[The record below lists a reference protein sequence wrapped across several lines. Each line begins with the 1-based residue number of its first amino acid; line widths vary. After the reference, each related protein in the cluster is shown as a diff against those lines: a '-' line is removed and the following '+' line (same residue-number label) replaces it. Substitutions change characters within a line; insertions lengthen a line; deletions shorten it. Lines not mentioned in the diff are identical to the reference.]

1 MPESLRDGRRPTA
14 ARLSLALTLIGAL
27 GCVSTQDIEGLHKQI
42 GELQQQLLQ
51 LQAQAAAKQ
60 DLERFQAELGAQSQG
75 LLKSQTDTRVELRAL
90 ESQLGQ
96 VRAQLESTNVNLG
109 DASQQIAALLQEL
122 RARAAAAAP
131 ATAPPAA
138 EDPKALYEAAYNEY
152 LRGNY
157 DVALVAFQN
166 YVAVYP
172 TTDLSDNAVYWLGE
186 CLYRQRKYRPAIQ
199 EFERVARQFPHSD
212 KLASAS
218 LKKGYALLELGERQ
232 QGVSQL
238 RLVVRDFPA
247 GDEASLAK
255 QRLREIGVD
264 QR

>member
-1 MPESLRDGRRPTA
+1 
-14 ARLSLALTLIGAL
+14 
-27 GCVSTQDIEGLHKQI
+27 
-42 GELQQQLLQ
+42 
-51 LQAQAAAKQ
+51 
-60 DLERFQAELGAQSQG
+60 
-75 LLKSQTDTRVELRAL
+75 
-90 ESQLGQ
+90 
-96 VRAQLESTNVNLG
+96 
-109 DASQQIAALLQEL
+109 
-122 RARAAAAAP
+122 
-131 ATAPPAA
+131 
-138 EDPKALYEAAYNEY
+138 
-152 LRGNY
+152 
-157 DVALVAFQN
+157 
-166 YVAVYP
+166 
-172 TTDLSDNAVYWLGE
+172 LSDNAVYWLGE

-232 QGVSQL
+232 QGVTQL